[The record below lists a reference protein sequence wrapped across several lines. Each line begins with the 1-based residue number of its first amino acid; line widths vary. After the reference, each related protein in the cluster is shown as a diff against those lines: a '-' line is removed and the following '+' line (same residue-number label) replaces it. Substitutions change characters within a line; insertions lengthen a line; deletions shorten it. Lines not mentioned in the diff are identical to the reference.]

1 LASNGGCIVP
11 GAPASLEQLDE
22 LLDKQALRDLLS
34 AYCRAVDRADEQ
46 ALLALFHPDAVVNG
60 GIVNGDGAAFASGV
74 AGWLR
79 ANAPVAFH
87 TISNEYFEV
96 RGARA
101 SGECYVL
108 AISTSVGPGGST
120 DTITAGRYLD
130 RFERR
135 DGQWKFIEHTFVMD
149 CNINQPSSAV
159 FDDSIHPPGR
169 MRGAYSPHDPSA
181 AFWRRWRE
189 REGS

>member
-1 LASNGGCIVP
+1 LPS
-11 GAPASLEQLDE
+11 APASLDQLDE
-22 LLDKQALRDLLS
+22 LLAKQSLHELLS

-46 ALLALFHPDAVVNG
+46 ALRALFHPDAIVNGGVVNG
-60 GIVNGDGAAFASGV
+60 DAAAFASGV
-74 AGWLR
+74 ARWLR
-79 ANAPVAFH
+79 ANAPVAFQ
-87 TISNEYFEV
+87 TITNEYFEV
-96 RGARA
+96 SGARA

-108 AISTSVGPGGST
+108 ALNTSVGSAGNT

-135 DGQWKFIEHTFVMD
+135 EGQWKFIEHTFVMD

-159 FDDSIHPPGR
+159 YDDTVHPPGR

-181 AFWRRWRE
+181 AFWRRWRTLE
-189 REGS
+189 SS